1 MSTPIAIPFAAPHL
15 EAHELRQELLD
26 AVTRV
31 IDSAAY
37 INGPSVTAFE
47 AGMARFVGVGHAVG
61 VGNGTD
67 ALTIALL
74 AAGVGAGDEVITALN
89 ITADGVTFRIE
100 KTSNIKAKANCIF
113 VSVWDGGTEV
123 RSKAHYDPST
133 GEVTV
138 LESHDAEVGL
148 LDREFIE
155 FGEDTLPVCKEC
167 HESVRQPHT
176 GEH

>member
-1 MSTPIAIPFAAPHL
+1 MQIKFNQSLYGVCTTASWHRI
-15 EAHELRQELLD
+15 
-26 AVTRV
+26 VT
-31 IDSAAY
+31 
-37 INGPSVTAFE
+37 
-47 AGMARFVGVGHAVG
+47 GMCESGEIK
-61 VGNGTD
+61 
-67 ALTIALL
+67 LK
-74 AAGVGAGDEVITALN
+74 GDEVITALN
-89 ITADGVTFRIE
+89 ITADGVTFRIK

-167 HESVRQPHT
+167 HESVRQPNT
-176 GEH
+176 PANTECRNPDCPSRETA